1 MPVDDRELEP
11 DPDEPQEDDPN
22 EPEPDALR
30 CRRVW
35 FAV

>member
-1 MPVDDRELEP
+1 MPVDDREPEP
-11 DPDEPQEDDPN
+11 DPDEPQE